1 MIEVI
6 EKSMC
11 ISRQHT
17 HGIHLGN
24 ISGCNSHLADE
35 RALQYI
41 DEKHFISPQRTAV
54 TKPAILRK
62 GVRIYTQD
70 NLIEIIEVK

>member
-1 MIEVI
+1 MIGVI
-6 EKSMC
+6 EESMC

-17 HGIHLGN
+17 HGIHLSN
-24 ISGCNSHLADE
+24 LSGCNSHLADE

>member
-1 MIEVI
+1 MKEH
-6 EKSMC
+6 C
-11 ISRQHT
+11 
-17 HGIHLGN
+17 N
-24 ISGCNSHLADE
+24 ILMK
-35 RALQYI
+35 
-41 DEKHFISPQRTAV
+41 KHFISPQRTAV

>member
-1 MIEVI
+1 MIGVI
-6 EKSMC
+6 EESMC

-41 DEKHFISPQRTAV
+41 DEKNIS
-54 TKPAILRK
+54 
-62 GVRIYTQD
+62 
-70 NLIEIIEVK
+70 